1 MPTDGD
7 IVAALVADHR
17 AVRTTPPASPSS
29 FAADCAAILGPGRT
43 APFSSGRRLSTDSD
57 CSAAT
62 PQAPALGRT
71 STGRASCRFV
81 PGSSPSGPSWIDA
94 KL

>member
-29 FAADCAAILGPGRT
+29 FAADCAAILGPGRA
-43 APFSSGRRLSTDSD
+43 APFSSGQRLSTDSD

-62 PQAPALGRT
+62 PRAPALGRT
-71 STGRASCRFV
+71 STGRASCRFA
-81 PGSSPSGPSWIDA
+81 PGSSPSRPSWIDA